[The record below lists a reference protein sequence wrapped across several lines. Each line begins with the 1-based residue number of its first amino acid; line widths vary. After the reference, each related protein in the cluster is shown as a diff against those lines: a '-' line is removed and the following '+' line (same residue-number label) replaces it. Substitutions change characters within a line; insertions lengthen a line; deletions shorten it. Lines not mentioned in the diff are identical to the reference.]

1 MHGFSKH
8 FIVSIGAILLVTGD
22 ILFIIIIIIVVVFT
36 VIVIVI
42 AVVMSLFEFG

>member
-22 ILFIIIIIIVVVFT
+22 ILFIIIIVVVVT

-42 AVVMSLFEFG
+42 AVVISLFEFG